1 MINKHLETAQHA
13 ICQHCASAFVP
24 PEDKVA
30 LKAAKTLIANTP

>member
-13 ICQHCASAFVP
+13 ICQRCASAFVP